1 MSKFATLNF
10 SMQNQTEL
18 LDENQQGEA
27 TMVEQLSDRLTGKKV
42 YLESYGCQMNFSDSE
57 IVASIMA
64 NAGFETTR
72 NANDADVILLNT
84 CAIRDNAEQRIR
96 NRLKQFNAE
105 KVQNPNKV
113 IGILGCMAERLKS
126 QLLEEEKLVD
136 IVAGPDAYRDLP
148 NLVLELESGQKG
160 R

>member
-1 MSKFATLNF
+1 MSMSKFATLNF

-84 CAIRDNAEQRIR
+84 WRHSR
-96 NRLKQFNAE
+96 
-105 KVQNPNKV
+105 
-113 IGILGCMAERLKS
+113 
-126 QLLEEEKLVD
+126 
-136 IVAGPDAYRDLP
+136 
-148 NLVLELESGQKG
+148 
-160 R
+160 